1 MTVSVKIFTGGSIV
15 ATVTY
20 KPGFLVDVKV
30 SRPFLNNKIIYRVS
44 HPKNGQI
51 AGELSEV
58 LDKYFNEWIF
68 ESRSDLLPEIP
79 PRVGTAREHKSLFLA
94 ATRILQKD
102 FTAYGYDVRV
112 SFE

>member
-1 MTVSVKIFTGGSIV
+1 MTVSLRIFTSGSLL

-30 SRPFLNNKIIYRVS
+30 ARPYISKKFVCRPPY
-44 HPKNGQI
+44 PKNNQF

-58 LDKYFNEWIF
+58 LDKYFNESIF
-68 ESRSDLLPEIP
+68 ESRSDLLPEDP
-79 PRVGTAREHKSLFLA
+79 PRVGTARDHKSLFLT
-94 ATRILQKD
+94 ATRILEKD
-102 FTAYGYDVRV
+102 WNPNGYEFQV